1 MKTAL
6 VALCALS
13 MFGCVAP
20 QPRQATTNTIFVAP
34 QGPAGELPDDGADWV
49 RLTSGEWL
57 KGKVL
62 GLRRN
67 QLRFKSA
74 VLKEATIPWSKVAE
88 LHSRRTVTILL
99 DGREPASG
107 VLSVRGEQAELD
119 GASKQV
125 FDRRDLLIV
134 LPGQDQST
142 DRWSGKLSWSLTKA
156 SGNTSRLESSLLGK
170 LTYETAN
177 TRGEANYTGTQ
188 SEASS
193 IKTSDQTR
201 ADGRYDVFVSDRLF
215 LTPLSFEYFRDPFQN
230 IEQRITPS
238 AGLGYEFFQRGGVE
252 LNINLSAG
260 WQRTELVS
268 LQPGRSNATEEA
280 TGVFGTQLDWDLSD
294 SVDLEFQYEVQAN
307 IERVTDYNHKM
318 RATVSVDLWDNLD
331 LDISAFWNRTSKPE
345 QLASGAMPDPDDYRL
360 TIGLGWSF

>member
-1 MKTAL
+1 MRTAL

-13 MFGCVAP
+13 MLGCVAP
-20 QPRQATTNTIFVAP
+20 QPRPATTNTTFVAP
-34 QGPAGELPDDGADWV
+34 EGPAGELPDDGADWV

-67 QLRFKSA
+67 QLQFKSA

-107 VLSVRGEQAELD
+107 VLSVRGEQAKLD

-125 FDRRDLLIV
+125 FDRRELLIV

-142 DRWSGKLSWSLTKA
+142 DCWSGKLSWSLTKA

-170 LTYETAN
+170 LSCETAN

-188 SEASS
+188 SEANS

-294 SVDLEFQYEVQAN
+294 SVDLEFQYEIQAN

-331 LDISAFWNRTSKPE
+331 LDVSAFWNRTSEPE